1 MAICYKVKNL
11 SFKYKNDKDYILEN
25 LNLEIKY
32 ANITLIKGLSGS
44 GKSSLIYALTKISP
58 EIIPADITGDIFLDN
73 INLKNLTL
81 KDITKKVGIVFQN
94 PSEQIIFKES
104 INEFVFGMENLNYS
118 KEKITNNIIKY
129 QNLFNIDFNKYTKN
143 LSSGEKQK
151 LISSSILAMENKIVI
166 FDEPFAN
173 LDYLTINNFI
183 EIIKYLKNNNYA
195 VIIMEHRID
204 KIIDVADEIY
214 EIKGKNIEKIKLDL
228 KTYLLEQKNICNI
241 KNDLTSNEIIF
252 QVSNLNY
259 QIENRLLFDNFN
271 LELNKLDKL
280 LITGLNGTGKT
291 TLIRILLNLC
301 KYKKNINYFF
311 DGKKYKLSNK
321 IYKHVSY
328 VYQNPNYQLFMK
340 TVYEEIKLNSKN
352 QEVMDYLIN
361 FFDIKNLLNRHPHS
375 LSEGQKRKVTL
386 ISGLVKMPK
395 IIFLDEPTTGQDD
408 HSVKKIIQVLDYFNR
423 KYNLTIVAI
432 SHDFRFNN
440 LFFNKKIELK

>member
-11 SFKYKNDKDYILEN
+11 SFKYKDEKEYILEN

-32 ANITLIKGLSGS
+32 ENITLIKGLSGS

-73 INLKNLTL
+73 INLKNLIL

-104 INEFVFGMENLNYS
+104 INEFIFGMENLNFD
-118 KEKITNNIIKY
+118 KEKITDNIIKY
-129 QNLFNIDFNKYTKN
+129 QNLFNIDFNKYTKT

-151 LISSSILAMENKIVI
+151 LISSSILAMDNKVVI

-183 EIIKYLKNNNYA
+183 EIIKYLKSNGYA

-214 EIKGKNIEKIKLDL
+214 EIKGKSIEKININLD
-228 KTYLLEQKNICNI
+228 KYLLEQKNICNI
-241 KNDLTSNEIIF
+241 KNDLTSNEIILK
-252 QVSNLNY
+252 VSNLNY
-259 QIENRLLFDNFN
+259 KVENRLLFDNFN

-301 KYKKNINYFF
+301 RYKKNINYFF
-311 DGKKYKLSNK
+311 GGKKYKLSNK
-321 IYKHVSY
+321 IYKNVSY

-340 TVYEEIKLNSKN
+340 TVCEEIKLNSKN

-361 FFDIKNLLNRHPHS
+361 FFDVKNLLNKHPHS

-408 HSVKKIIQVLDYFNR
+408 NSVKKIIEVLDYFNR